1 MTWFSLVAAATV
13 IDIIIQWKIFLGRV
27 DVRAM
32 QTALQDKDQKKQ
44 SSTSGAEVETD
55 TTKEL
60 AGKYRGCVFN
70 YSTEMEEKEDDFWFD
85 FMADC
90 GK

>member
-1 MTWFSLVAAATV
+1 M

-32 QTALQDKDQKKQ
+32 QPALQEKEKDKKSADINN
-44 SSTSGAEVETD
+44 AED
-55 TTKEL
+55 ATTEL
-60 AGKYRGCVFN
+60 AETYRGCVFN
-70 YSTEMEEKEDDFWFD
+70 YSTDMVDDDDDFWFD

-90 GK
+90 GKSFIMKR